1 MSELDQIPMDVP
13 NPGQFETEVDALW
26 KSYKRIRPVVL
37 ELVRP
42 DAPRHDMDALGNGA
56 ERLDDF
62 FPNYAAK
69 LFIMTDMPNVGTY
82 RALLEDM
89 QTRARSI
96 MDMAELE
103 LKGKVDPADFKDFH
117 DKLFGMNHYLQSWPQ
132 PVVGPR
138 SAAVVADDRG
148 SDIGR

>member
-13 NPGQFETEVDALW
+13 NPGQFEAEVKALW
-26 KSYKRIRPVVL
+26 QAYERIRPAVL
-37 ELVRP
+37 DLVRP

-62 FPNYAAK
+62 LPNYVAK
-69 LFIMTDMPNVGTY
+69 LYIMADMPNVGTY
-82 RALLEDM
+82 NALLAGMPEH
-89 QTRARSI
+89 ARSI

-117 DKLFGMNHYLQSWPQ
+117 DKLFSMNHYLQSWPK

-138 SAAVVADDRG
+138 SAAVAAEDRSG
-148 SDIGR
+148 GIKR